1 MEKKD
6 INLEKKIEHQF
17 NEYLLIQN
25 EIPNTENI
33 KLKIV
38 HKSGGKHFAEHY
50 MVQVLNSDFES
61 IGSEKITK
69 YNIDLIINT
78 IKSRGITEGLF
89 IIKDSDG
96 NYENKISNLN
106 KKVTPE
112 IVRHKLTN
120 SETSFTATGE
130 KLNAHWP
137 IFEKYKNTGYGSIIR
152 ATMTLHQVCSSRCQ
166 FCSTIGRNKKDSTTL
181 NEAKD
186 FINKIYSDQSQFN
199 IKNFPNYNKK
209 YRELTGSDIRL
220 RGLIL
225 SGGGQ
230 PNLWPHFSEF
240 VEWLSSKDISLGLIT
255 NGFPKKVDEKIY
267 DNFDWIRISI
277 TPEDASN
284 FYPEGKFNLQYIPQ
298 NIINNKTISLGLS
311 YVYGPWTNDDILK
324 RIHHASE
331 SWNCEYVRVLTDCN
345 LSRDYQILSHRDL
358 SNKLFSLGYIDEKGN
373 PKTKIFHQLK
383 YHGTK
388 KEANE
393 IWDEGQ
399 CYLQTFNTFWDT
411 TGHEENGYSFC
422 YPCDSVTVLAE
433 GDQNQN
439 YNAENIFSERKF
451 NYKKWGTVKNTEVEK
466 LFTEKVKAYFDP
478 RKNCSACLF
487 QRNNRK
493 AKELININDF
503 SSIEL
508 RKDIKHTNFP

>member
-1 MEKKD
+1 MEKQKIKIKD
-6 INLEKKIEHQF
+6 KLHHEF
-17 NEYLLIQN
+17 GEYLVIQSD
-25 EIPNTENI
+25 IPNSENI
-33 KLKIV
+33 KLRIV
-38 HKSGGKHFAEHY
+38 HKSGGKHFAEHLK
-50 MVQVLNSDFES
+50 VQVFNHKFESMGSENINKSNIDIILNS
-61 IGSEKITK
+61 
-69 YNIDLIINT
+69 
-78 IKSRGITEGLF
+78 IKFKGVTEGLF
-89 IIKDSDG
+89 VIKDING
-96 NYENKISNLN
+96 NYEKKIAKINENVSP
-106 KKVTPE
+106 K
-112 IVRHKLTN
+112 IVRHSLTL
-120 SETSFTATGE
+120 SEKSFTATGE

-137 IFEKYKNTGYGSIIR
+137 IFDKYKQTGYGSIIR

-181 NEAKD
+181 NEAKE
-186 FINKIYSDQSQFN
+186 FINKLFYDQQKFN
-199 IKNFPNYNKK
+199 IENFPEFNDK
-209 YRELTGSDIRL
+209 YKNLTGSDIRL

-240 VEWLSSKDISLGLIT
+240 VEWLSSKEISLGLIT
-255 NGFPKKVDEKIY
+255 NGFPKKVKENIY

-284 FYPEGKFNLQYIPQ
+284 FYPDGKFNLQYLPK
-298 NIINNKTISLGLS
+298 NIIDNPKISLGLS

-324 RIHHASE
+324 RIHKASE
-331 SWNCEYVRVLTDCN
+331 DWNCEYVRVLTDCN

-358 SNKLFSLGYIDEKGN
+358 SNKLHSLGFIDSNGQ

-388 KEANE
+388 KEADE
-393 IWDEGQ
+393 IWDNGQ

-433 GDQNQN
+433 GDQDKN

-451 NYKKWGTVKNTEVEK
+451 NYDKWGTVKNTEVEK
-466 LFTEKVKAYFDP
+466 LFTDKVKAYFDP

-487 QRNNRK
+487 QRNNQQ
-493 AKELININDF
+493 AKDLINLKNYKEVKF
-503 SSIEL
+503 N
-508 RKDIKHTNFP
+508 KNIKHINFP